1 MKNLNMEIIR
11 PEAFRSI
18 ISHLPNPSE
27 MMMDKK
33 DFYATIEEMILDAK
47 IGSHLRLRKDIVANL
62 NYVITQGSAS
72 DRVYEFVRD
81 NFATRLNWENDVK
94 EFLTAIE
101 YGHSFSEVIWVK
113 NSEGYMVPDSL
124 RNKHPAMIAYKVG
137 TEKKEGAVRSC
148 WVPVLAVDG
157 KELNMPYKFLNYRN
171 NPRAEN
177 PYGTSDLL
185 MCWWPWKFKQLGWEF
200 WLRAAE
206 KAGVPSLVALFETQ
220 DEEERAQKLANS
232 ISSTLVGMQGGDA
245 AALANVRELKT
256 LEMSGALQDHKVLIE
271 TCNQEISFAL
281 TTQSLSTQEGN
292 YGTRAQASVHDEN
305 LLRVAQGDAKAL
317 QGVFQ
322 QLIEWMVEL
331 NFGKDIAVPKFE
343 FDLKV
348 YASFAELMQAIEKG
362 VPVSREALYTRYK
375 LPRPKDEADSFV
387 AMGGGELSL
396 SDEGKKKVL
405 KNRTFQ

>member
-1 MKNLNMEIIR
+1 MGRLMSEVINPDR
-11 PEAFRSI
+11 FRSVI
-18 ISHLPNPSE
+18 GAMPNPSE
-27 MMMDKK
+27 LLMDKK
-33 DFYATIEEMILDAK
+33 DFYATIDEMILDAK
-47 IGSHLRLRKDIVANL
+47 IGSHLKLRKDIVANL
-62 NYVITQGSAS
+62 NFTITQAAS
-72 DRVYEFVRD
+72 SETVYEFVRD

-101 YGHSFSEVIWVK
+101 YGHSFSEVIWVRT
-113 NSEGYMVPDSL
+113 NDGYLVPDSL
-124 RNKHPAMIAYKVG
+124 RNKRPEQIAYRVG
-137 TEKKEGAVRSC
+137 YVTSGGGKRSV
-148 WVPVLAVDG
+148 WIPVLAETGSD
-157 KELNMPYKFLNYRN
+157 LTAQYKFLMYRN

-185 MCWWPWKFKQLGWEF
+185 MCYWPWKFKTLGWEF

-220 DEEERAQKLANS
+220 DEEERAQKLANA
-232 ISSTLVGMQGGDA
+232 ISNTLVGMQGGDA

-281 TTQSLSTQEGN
+281 TAQSLSTQEAE
-292 YGTRAQASVHDEN
+292 YGTRSQATVHDEN
-305 LLRVAQGDAKAL
+305 MMRICYGDAKAL

-322 QLIEWMVEL
+322 KLIDWMVEL
-331 NFGKDIAVPKFE
+331 NFGIGVLSPKGE
-343 FDLKV
+343 FDLES
-348 YASFAELMQAIEKG
+348 YASFEEMMQAIEKG

-405 KNRTFQ
+405 TKKAFQ